1 MKKRQFRGGLVQK
14 SRFSRFPIL
23 TRLIFFFTSLNQR
36 IHCTIAFL
44 SRSESRNTQKS
55 INYLSLPSFSIYFSP
70 RSSSP
75 LNRFVDR
82 RWRSSRAARPA
93 RASHSRWLLRDLVGV
108 SCVSRSQLASSG
120 DMYCVSRSSP
130 EAHGSNASNPRRQPT
145 KSRLSPI
152 SSSLPVC

>member
-14 SRFSRFPIL
+14 SRFSRFPKL

-36 IHCTIAFL
+36 IDCTIAFL
-44 SRSESRNTQKS
+44 SRSESRNIKS
-55 INYLSLPSFSIYFSP
+55 IYYLSLPSFSIYFSP

-108 SCVSRSQLASSG
+108 SCVSRSQRSSSG

-130 EAHGSNASNPRRQPT
+130 EAQGSNASNPRRRPT

-152 SSSLPVC
+152 SSSLPVW